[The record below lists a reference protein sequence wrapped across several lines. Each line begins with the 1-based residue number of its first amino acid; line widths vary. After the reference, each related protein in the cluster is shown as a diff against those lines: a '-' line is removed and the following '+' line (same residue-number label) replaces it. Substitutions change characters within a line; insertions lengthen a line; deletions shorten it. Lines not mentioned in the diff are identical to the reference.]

1 MKYNVSE
8 IIEVIQNR
16 RTIKPEDFSDR
27 KVHKEIIETLL
38 DNARWAPTHALTQP
52 WQFKVFMNEGLEQFG
67 AFHAETYKE
76 SVSDE
81 QFNERKYLKLKNRP
95 SLASAII
102 AIGMKRQETKKIPE
116 IEEIAAVSCA
126 AQNIQLVA
134 TAYGIGTY
142 WGSGGMTYSDEM
154 KEYLGLKK
162 EDKCLGFLFVGYPKI
177 EWPKGQRRPIEYF
190 TEWVD

>member
-38 DNARWAPTHALTQP
+38 DSARWAPTHGLTQP
-52 WQFKVFMNEGLEQFG
+52 WQFKVFMTNGINQF
-67 AFHAETYKE
+67 ADFHAEAYKS
-76 SVSDE
+76 SVSETD
-81 QFNERKYLKLKNRP
+81 FNPRKYTKLKNRP
-95 SLASAII
+95 LLASAII
-102 AIGMKRQETKKIPE
+102 AIGVKRQETQKIPE

-126 AQNIQLVA
+126 VQNIQLVA
-134 TAYGIGTY
+134 TAYGLATY
-142 WGSGGMTYSDEM
+142 WGSGGMTYSEEM
-154 KEYLGLKK
+154 KSFLGLRKN
-162 EDKCLGFLFVGYPKI
+162 DKCLGFLYVGYPNI